1 MVKSVVDVKEFLWEY
16 FIRPMYTRE
25 GYNPIN
31 TVVYAL
37 IFGFAVIYTYKYI
50 IKPLKIKV
58 DERLFLAVTPM
69 TIFGATLRALVDGGV
84 VEPNPWILTPG
95 IFFTAFFL
103 IVPVLVVDVKGRLYP
118 KLTIL
123 WGSILAVYVNYLL
136 FTNAKCWKP
145 YELTLLHTG
154 VSFAVVLAFYKFKG
168 FDRLYLY
175 PVLAHYY
182 DIAST
187 VVAIHFYNYREVHW
201 VEHHLTSIFGAYVYY
216 PWITLILVA
225 VYYILK
231 YFVPDQDERNYWYL
245 AIYILGL
252 GPAIRDPAQMV
263 LQIVCR

>member
-1 MVKSVVDVKEFLWEY
+1 MDVHQFLWEY

-37 IFGFAVIYTYKYI
+37 IFGFAVIYTYKYV

-69 TIFGATLRALVDGGV
+69 VIFGSTVRALVDGGILK
-84 VEPNPWILTPG
+84 PNPWILTPG

-103 IVPVLVVDVKGRLYP
+103 ILPALFLDVKLKLYP
-118 KLTIL
+118 KLTIA
-123 WGSILAVYVNYLL
+123 WGTLLAGYANYLL
-136 FTNAKCWKP
+136 IINAKCWKP
-145 YELTLLHTG
+145 YELTLLHTL
-154 VSFAVVLAFYKFKG
+154 VSFVVVFAFYKVRPFE
-168 FDRLYLY
+168 RLYLY
-175 PVLAHYY
+175 PVLAHYF

-187 VVAIHFYNYREVHW
+187 VVAIHFYSYMEVHW
-201 VEHHLTSIFGAYVYY
+201 VERHLVNAFGAYAYY
-216 PWITLILVA
+216 PWITVILFL
-225 VYYILK
+225 VYYILRNM
-231 YFVPDQDERNYWYL
+231 VPDGDERNYWYL

-263 LQIVCR
+263 LQIACQ